1 MDCWIRPEDN
11 SGTYTGVNDSSIYTF
26 KERKYESLARE
37 ILQNSLDERL
47 FDDTPI
53 RVEFKLFDLKTND
66 IPGVR
71 DFKELFADSLQYWI
85 DDNQENGRVFFKEA
99 LSLLGKDMIKV
110 LRISDFNTNG
120 VLGSGQRFVNSSAD
134 ITPWFNLVKSEG
146 SSSKG
151 ENQGGSF
158 GIGKNATFANSAL
171 RTVFYSTFDKENV
184 MAHEGIVKL
193 ATSYKSN
200 RQYAAKAFYG
210 NEFNGKS
217 NAIEGLLSLDSSF
230 SRTAYGTDIFI
241 LGFEE
246 EDDWKIRM
254 LTSILSDFIIPIKQ
268 NSLEVILENQM
279 IDSKTIESIFE
290 EKIQFC
296 TENGMESLKDDLKN
310 SYNYYCILTSDDTKT
325 FVKDFE
331 NYGKAILNVLY
342 SPDFERKI
350 MRTRETGMKLFTRG
364 SISSSIGFSGIVKL
378 EGENLSKLFRKMEN
392 PAHTIW
398 SPDNVSHSQ
407 EKKEGKRLLKE
418 LDHWMKQQVVENAAD
433 KNAEQIDVVG
443 LGDYLPAELNELSET
458 PKQKQETVS
467 NAISEKISVK
477 TPDRQAVIKQREIIE
492 ALPITGNRTDDNEP
506 GVIFIPLGEENE
518 GDGGRGN
525 ETEYDITDGDQEMF
539 KKVPIGQ
546 YKPRIIKQHNNYAL
560 VIHPQKIIKG
570 GILKINISG
579 ETSTSLATIL
589 DARNKETGEVYQVKN
604 NRIRIG
610 ELIKSDKIKLDIK
623 LLDDNDYALEVEL
636 HENKQ

>member
-1 MDCWIRPEDN
+1 MECWIRPEDN

-53 RVEFKLFDLKTND
+53 RVEFKLFNLKTND
-66 IPGVR
+66 IPGIR

-151 ENQGGSF
+151 DNQGGSF

-184 MAHEGIVKL
+184 KAYEGIVKL

-200 RQYAAKAFYG
+200 KQYAPKAFYG
-210 NEFNGKS
+210 SKDNGKS
-217 NAIEGLLSLDSSF
+217 NAIENLLSLDFSF
-230 SRTAYGTDIFI
+230 KRTVHGTDIFI

-246 EDDWKIRM
+246 EDDWEIRM

-268 NSLEVILENQM
+268 NNLEVILESQK
-279 IDSKTIESIFE
+279 IDSNTIEMIFK
-290 EKIQFC
+290 EKIKYC
-296 TENGMESLKDDLKN
+296 IDNGMESLKDDLRN
-310 SYNYYCILTSDDTKT
+310 SHNYYCILTSDETKI
-325 FVKDFE
+325 FVKEFD
-331 NYGKAILNVLY
+331 NLGKAVLNILY

-350 MRTRETGMKLFTRG
+350 MRTRETGMKLFTRS
-364 SISSSIGFSGIVKL
+364 SISSSIGFAGIVKL
-378 EGENLSKLFRKMEN
+378 EGQNLSRLFRKMEN
-392 PAHTIW
+392 PAHTTW
-398 SPDNVSHSQ
+398 SPDNVSNLQ
-407 EKKEGKRLLKE
+407 EKKQGKRLLNE
-418 LDHWMKQQVVENAAD
+418 LDHWMKQQVVENATD

-443 LGDYLPAELNELSET
+443 LGDYLPAELNEQSAT
-458 PKQKQETVS
+458 PEQEQETVS
-467 NAISEKISVK
+467 NSISEISVK
-477 TPDRQAVIKQREIIE
+477 TPDREAVIKQREIIE
-492 ALPITGNRTDDNEP
+492 ELPITANQTDDNEP
-506 GVIFIPLGEENE
+506 GVISIPSDDENDSE
-518 GDGGRGN
+518 GGQGT
-525 ETEYDITDGDQEMF
+525 ETEHDITDGEQEMF

-546 YKPRIIKQHNNYAL
+546 YKPRIIKQYDNYVL
-560 VIHPQKIIKG
+560 VINPQNTIKG
-570 GILKINISG
+570 GMLKIFISG
-579 ETSTSLATIL
+579 ETSNSSAVII
-589 DARNKETGEVYQVKN
+589 DARNKETGEIYQVNN
-604 NRIRIG
+604 NRIKIG
-610 ELIKSDKIKLDIK
+610 DLKSSQKIKLDVK
-623 LLDDNDYALEVEL
+623 LLNNNDYALEVEL
-636 HENKQ
+636 HENRQ